1 MGYSVKWVEA
11 HLGITRKALRYYE
24 KEKLIPPD
32 GSRNPSNNYR
42 EYTEEDLN
50 RIWGIKLLIGIGYTA
65 KEVYAIMTDPCF
77 DFYTSIS
84 EKVAELEKRHD
95 EDVMYLEFAKSIK
108 FTGRI
113 PTVSKL
119 GSIRF
124 DDFLD
129 YCHENWNFYDDP
141 ATAPFMKLADMLIS
155 KPAQEWSPDEVERL
169 ATIFENLDLEHWA
182 FTFALN
188 GYYQVIADMQD
199 LGHTSETVQRVVR
212 LLHEYMIRTN
222 IELDLDGKITPQFMA
237 KYTASSFL
245 NGDTAVLQE
254 RNFGKD
260 GCLFI
265 AKALAHYGG
274 YDIDEL

>member
-1 MGYSVKWVEA
+1 MN
-11 HLGITRKALRYYE
+11 
-24 KEKLIPPD
+24 D
-32 GSRNPSNNYR
+32 PS
-42 EYTEEDLN
+42 
-50 RIWGIKLLIGIGYTA
+50 
-65 KEVYAIMTDPCF
+65 F

-84 EKVAELEKRHD
+84 EKVTELEKRHD
-95 EDVMYLEFAKSIK
+95 EDIMYLEFAKSIK

-141 ATAPFMKLADMLIS
+141 ATAPFMKLADLLIS
-155 KPAQEWSPDEVERL
+155 KPAQEWNPDEIERL

-199 LGHTSETVQRVVR
+199 LGYTSETVQRVVR
-212 LLHEYMIRTN
+212 LLHEYMIRSNT
-222 IELDLDGKITPQFMA
+222 ELELDGKITPQFMA
-237 KYTASSFL
+237 RYTAPSFID
-245 NGDTAVLQE
+245 GDAAILQE
-254 RNFGKD
+254 RNYGKD

>member
-1 MGYSVKWVEA
+1 MGYSVKWVEE

-24 KEKLIPPD
+24 KEKLMPTE
-32 GSRNPSNNYR
+32 GSRNTNNYR
-42 EYTEEDLN
+42 EYTEEDLD

-65 KEVYAIMTDPCF
+65 KEVYAIMYDPNF

-84 EKVAELEKRHD
+84 EKVAGLEKRHD
-95 EDVMYLEFAKSIK
+95 DEVMYLKFAKNIK

-129 YCHENWNFYDDP
+129 YCHENWNFYDGP
-141 ATAPFMKLADMLIS
+141 SAAPFMQVADTLIS
-155 KPAQEWSPDEVERL
+155 KPPQEWSPDEVERL
-169 ATIFENLDLEHWA
+169 ATIFENLDLNHWA

-188 GYYQVIADMQD
+188 GYYQVIADMRD

-212 LLHEYMIRTN
+212 LLHEYMVKNNTVP
-222 IELDLDGKITPQFMA
+222 DLDGKITPQFMA
-237 KYTASSFL
+237 KYTAPSFVD
-245 NGDTAVLQE
+245 GDIAELQE
-254 RNFGKD
+254 RNYGKD

-265 AKALAHYGG
+265 AKALSYYGG

>member
-1 MGYSVKWVEA
+1 MGYYVKWVDE

-24 KEKLIPPD
+24 KEKLMPQD
-32 GSRNPSNNYR
+32 SSRNPSNNYR
-42 EYTEEDLN
+42 EYTEDDLN
-50 RIWGIKLLIGIGYTA
+50 KIWGIKLLIGIGYTA
-65 KEVYAIMTDPCF
+65 KEVYSIMNDPNF

-95 EDVMYLEFAKSIK
+95 EDIMYLEFAKSIK
-108 FTGRI
+108 LTGRI
-113 PTVSKL
+113 PTVSKI

-141 ATAPFMKLADMLIS
+141 ATAPFMKIADMLIS
-155 KPAQEWSPDEVERL
+155 KPAQEWSPDDFERL
-169 ATIFENLDLEHWA
+169 ATLFENLDLENWA
-182 FTFALN
+182 HSFALN

-199 LGHTSETVQRVVR
+199 LGHDNETVQRVVQ
-212 LLHEYMIRTN
+212 LLHAYTIKSNTTPE
-222 IELDLDGKITPQFMA
+222 LDGKITPQFMA
-237 KYTASSFL
+237 KYTAPSFL
-245 NGDTAVLQE
+245 DGDTAVLHE
-254 RNFGKD
+254 RNYGKD

-274 YDIDEL
+274 FNIDEL